1 MVTAVTTDAEAAA
14 AFTGGAAADA
24 AVRANAQKVLNAAL
38 SIAQTR
44 RRFEIGR
51 ALSFAPP
58 GHDMDVVLM

>member
-1 MVTAVTTDAEAAA
+1 MKQFSVALAAFGTNPNEDTAAA
-14 AFTGGAAADA
+14 
-24 AVRANAQKVLNAAL
+24 VLQAAL
-38 SIAQTR
+38 SIARNR